1 MTYKLPPLAAI
12 ALCCGLLS
20 APLGT
25 VAAAGNEPQP
35 EAQTERLP
43 APLPAQTL
51 TSDTLFLLL
60 LGEIAGGR
68 GELYTS
74 VEAYLLAARQT
85 RDPRIAQRATEIAL
99 YARELDAATSA
110 ARIWL
115 DSAPQSDEAR
125 RMLASILATR
135 GGQLNE
141 VQIELARILA
151 NSDGERLEQNLL
163 GINRALAPLP
173 DKSLAHEV
181 IVRLTEPY
189 EEHPAAWLARAQATA
204 ADSDPYGALL
214 AVNEAIVHRPGWE
227 PAVVFKAQLL
237 AQTEQLEAALE
248 LLDTHLNEHPGHQR
262 VRLTYARALV
272 TAGELS
278 SALVEFKQLLTLHP
292 EDADLMYAVAL
303 ISSEM
308 GDYELAAVQFERAL
322 EVGHPEA
329 DAITFN
335 LGRIYEQLEE
345 SGEALDWYYRV
356 GDGPHHV
363 DARIR
368 IAHVLASTG
377 ALSAA
382 RAHLRETARNADAED
397 ARRLVLTEAMLLRE
411 AGMEDEALER
421 VEKILAQ
428 HPDDPDLLYEAAMLA
443 ERLERLDRMEQR
455 LRQLIELEP
464 DHAHAYNALGYALA
478 DRGMRLDE
486 AEELIAHALELAP
499 HDPYILDS
507 MGWIRFRRD
516 DPEGALLHL
525 EEAYEQR
532 QDPEIAAHLGEVLW
546 TLNRREDANQIW
558 NEALQKAP
566 DNATLDETVKRLRGQ

>member
-20 APLGT
+20 ASPGT
-25 VAAAGNEPQP
+25 MAAAGEPQP
-35 EAQTERLP
+35 VPQTEQLP
-43 APLPAQTL
+43 MPLPAQTL
-51 TSDTLFLLL
+51 TPDTLFLLL

-68 GELYTS
+68 GELNTS

-151 NSDGERLEQNLL
+151 TSEGKRLEQNLL
-163 GINRALAPLP
+163 GLNRALAPLP

-189 EEHPAAWLARAQATA
+189 DEHPAAWLARAQATA
-204 ADSDPYGALL
+204 ADSDPIGALL
-214 AVNEAIVHRPGWE
+214 AVDQAIVHRPGWE
-227 PAVVFKAQLL
+227 PAIVFKAQLL
-237 AQTEQLEAALE
+237 AQTEQLEAALD
-248 LLDTHLNEHPGHQR
+248 LLSAHLKEHPEHQAA
-262 VRLTYARALV
+262 RLTHARALV
-272 TAGELS
+272 TAGDLS
-278 SALVEFKQLLTLHP
+278 SALVEFRELLKLHP
-292 EDADLMYAVAL
+292 DDADLMYAVAL

-308 GDYELAAVQFERAL
+308 GDYDLAAVQFERAL

-335 LGRIYEQLEE
+335 LGRIYEQRGEN
-345 SGEALDWYYRV
+345 GEALDWYYRV
-356 GDGPHHV
+356 GEGPHHV

-382 RAHLRETARNADAED
+382 RAHLRETANNADAAD
-397 ARRLVLTEAMLLRE
+397 IRRLVLAEALLLRE
-411 AGMEDEALER
+411 EGMEDEALER
-421 VEKILAQ
+421 VENVLAQ
-428 HPDDPDLLYEAAMLA
+428 NPEDPDLLYEAAMLA
-443 ERLERLDRMEQR
+443 EQLERLDWMEQR

-478 DRGMRLDE
+478 DRGVRLDE
-486 AEELIAHALELAP
+486 AEELIAYALELAP
-499 HDPYILDS
+499 QDPFILDS
-507 MGWIRFRRD
+507 MGWVRFRRN
-516 DPEGALLHL
+516 DPEGALPHL
-525 EEAYEQR
+525 EQAYDQR
-532 QDPEIAAHLGEVLW
+532 QDAEIAAHLGEVLW
-546 TLNRREDANQIW
+546 ALNRHDDANQIW
-558 NEALQKAP
+558 NEALQNAP
-566 DNATLDETVKRLRGQ
+566 DNSTLGETVKRLRGQ